1 MRQATHTVEVSSL
14 TRLPVLDGIFGWLAG
29 AAQSFYM
36 RRLSVL
42 LGLAAIVL
50 TAIVG
55 YTYSRRI
62 KSGTGS
68 APTPPPAMAPSLEAT
83 GSGGWVYK
91 RSNAVTHQP
100 EVRAAARAYSRI
112 KEPSTSLVEDLKLR
126 LYNKEGSSYTY
137 VQSAKAVFDE
147 ASGVMNS
154 DGDVA
159 IIMNVPAD
167 KEPDDKEATAKLIRV
182 QGSGVRYE
190 TKTGLATTEKPA
202 KFQFADG
209 NGEAV
214 GLAYDPT
221 KRELHLKSQV
231 SLNWVGNAT
240 PDPDK
245 VMHIEAGDLLYKELE
260 QKVYLSPWSKMKRG
274 TTTIEAKDT
283 LVTLQDGR
291 LHQVDAEAG
300 KGEEIQ
306 DERHVTFS
314 ADKLIS
320 FFNDDGAI
328 TSIVGENNARIATAD
343 PSAKTT
349 VTSKRGE
356 LHFLVQTKQAGD
368 KVSSDS
374 VLQSVQADGGA
385 MVESVPQPRPN
396 VLPAE
401 TRILRS
407 EHLWMDMKPGG
418 QELKDI
424 QTSAKAQLEF
434 KPNRPTQAHRT
445 LDADRILINY
455 GEENSIDNFHAWKAS
470 TRTDRPQQAT
480 AGEKVL
486 IAATQAGDKKA
497 DDKDAKKT
505 GPPAPAY
512 TWSDELVAKFAPK
525 TSQLTAIDQTGS
537 FRYQEGERQARA
549 KQAHLD
555 QTANQITLTEAA
567 RVWDGSG
574 STAADS
580 IFMNQQTG
588 DMDATG
594 HVASTRQPDKSEQSS
609 GSLLDDS
616 QPMQAKAD
624 KMVAR
629 DSNLKIRY
637 EGHAVVWQG
646 ANRTAAAQIDIDRD
660 AGTFHAAG
668 NVVSEL
674 QDKKKENDSGAP
686 VDTAKADKKDVKSD
700 GKSAAVSSANNVPM
714 IYTTVHAPDLLY
726 DDDKKLA
733 HYTGGVK
740 LVRDKMTVTSKELR
754 AFFKEDQ
761 DKKNDDSSSLDH
773 VFADGDVV
781 VRDVRPD
788 RTRTGTAPHA
798 EFYAD
803 DNKLILNG
811 GKAQMVDSVKGTTVG
826 EELTYF
832 NDDDEMLVKGEKK
845 ALAVTHM
852 KKK

>member
-1 MRQATHTVEVSSL
+1 
-14 TRLPVLDGIFGWLAG
+14 
-29 AAQSFYM
+29 M

-42 LGLAAIVL
+42 LGLAAIIL
-50 TAIVG
+50 SAIVG
-55 YTYSRRI
+55 YTYSQRT

-68 APTPPPAMAPSLEAT
+68 APTPPPAMPPSLEAT

-91 RSNAVTHQP
+91 RSNAITHQP

-137 VQSAKAVFDE
+137 VQSSKAVFDE
-147 ASGVMNS
+147 ASGVMTS

-190 TKTGLATTEKPA
+190 TKTGLATTEKA
-202 KFQFADG
+202 ARFQFADG

-240 PDPDK
+240 PDK

-260 QKVYLSPWSKMKRG
+260 QKVYLSPWSRMKRG
-274 TTTIEAKDT
+274 TTTIDAKDT
-283 LVTLQDGR
+283 LVTLEDGR
-291 LHQVDAEAG
+291 LHQVDAESG
-300 KGEEIQ
+300 TGVEIQ
-306 DERHVTFS
+306 DERHITFS

-328 TSIVGENNARIATAD
+328 TSIVGENNARIATVD
-343 PSAKTT
+343 PSSKTT

-356 LHFLVQTKQAGD
+356 LHFLVQTKQTGD

-418 QELKDI
+418 QEIKDI

-434 KPNRPTQAHRT
+434 NPNRPTQSHRT

-480 AGEKVL
+480 IGEKVL
-486 IAATQAGDKKA
+486 IAGKPGVAKKP
-497 DDKDAKKT
+497 DGNDAKKT

-512 TWSDELVAKFAPK
+512 TWSDELIARFQPK

-555 QTANQITLTEAA
+555 QTANQITLNEAA
-567 RVWDGSG
+567 RVWDASG
-574 STAADS
+574 STAADT
-580 IFMNQQTG
+580 IFMNQQSG

-594 HVASTRQPDKSEQSS
+594 HVASTRQPDKSAQTN

-629 DSNLKIRY
+629 DNNLKIRY

-646 ANRTAAAQIDIDRD
+646 PNRTAARQIDIDRN
-660 AGTFHAAG
+660 AETFHAAG

-674 QDKKKENDSGAP
+674 QDKKKAADSGAAG
-686 VDTAKADKKDVKSD
+686 DSSKDNKTDVKSD
-700 GKSAAVSSANNVPM
+700 GKSAAGSSANTVPM
-714 IYTTVHAPDLLY
+714 IYTTVNAPDLLY

-740 LVRDKMTVTSKELR
+740 LVRDKMTVTSQELR
-754 AFFKEDQ
+754 AFFKQDQ
-761 DKKNDDSSSLDH
+761 DKTDDDSSSLDH
-773 VFADGDVV
+773 VFADGDVIV
-781 VRDVRPD
+781 KDVRPD

-832 NDDDEMLVKGEKK
+832 NDDDQMLVKGEKK

>member
-1 MRQATHTVEVSSL
+1 MS
-14 TRLPVLDGIFGWLAG
+14 P
-29 AAQSFYM
+29 
-36 RRLSVL
+36 
-42 LGLAAIVL
+42 IVD
-50 TAIVG
+50 
-55 YTYSRRI
+55 
-62 KSGTGS
+62 
-68 APTPPPAMAPSLEAT
+68 AT
-83 GSGGWVYK
+83 GSGWVYK

-112 KEPSTSLVEDLKLR
+112 KEPSTSLVEGLKLR

-137 VQSAKAVFDE
+137 VESAKAVFDE
-147 ASGVMNS
+147 ATGVMTS
-154 DGDVA
+154 DGDVS
-159 IIMNVPAD
+159 IIMNVPSD
-167 KEPDDKEATAKLIRV
+167 KEHDDKEATAKLIRV

-190 TKTGLATTEKPA
+190 TKTGLATTEKAA

-214 GLAYDPT
+214 GLAYVPA

-240 PDPDK
+240 PDK

-283 LVTLQDGR
+283 LVTLQEGR
-291 LHQVDAEAG
+291 LHQVDADFG
-300 KGEEIQ
+300 KGEEVK
-306 DERHVTFS
+306 DERHITFS

-320 FFNDDGAI
+320 FFNEDGAI
-328 TSIVGENNARIATAD
+328 TSIVGDNNARIVAAD
-343 PSAKTT
+343 PTAKTT

-356 LHFLVQTKQAGD
+356 LHFLVQTKQAAD
-368 KVSSDS
+368 RVSSDS

-418 QELKDI
+418 QEIKDI

-434 KPNRPTQAHRT
+434 KPNRPTQSHRT

-480 AGEKVL
+480 PGEKVL
-486 IAATQAGDKKA
+486 IAAKQGGDKKA
-497 DDKDAKKT
+497 DGKDVKQT

-512 TWSDELVAKFAPK
+512 TWSDELIAKFAPN
-525 TSQLTAIDQTGS
+525 TSQLAAIDQIGS

-574 STAADS
+574 STAADT
-580 IFMNQQTG
+580 IFMNQQSG

-660 AGTFHAAG
+660 AGTFHATG

-674 QDKKKENDSGAP
+674 QDKKKASDSS
-686 VDTAKADKKDVKSD
+686 TAADSAKDNQKEAKSD
-700 GKSAAVSSANNVPM
+700 GKSAAGSSTNNVPM

-740 LVRDKMTVTSKELR
+740 LVRDKMTVTSQELR
-754 AFFKEDQ
+754 AFFKQDQ
-761 DKKNDDSSSLDH
+761 DKKDDDSSSLDH
-773 VFADGDVV
+773 VFADGNVIV
-781 VRDVRPD
+781 KDVRPD
-788 RTRTGTAPHA
+788 RTRIGTAPHA

-811 GKAQMVDSVKGTTVG
+811 GKAQMVDSSKGTTRG

-832 NDDDEMLVKGEKK
+832 NDDDQMLVKGEKN
-845 ALAVTHM
+845 ALVVTHM

>member
-1 MRQATHTVEVSSL
+1 
-14 TRLPVLDGIFGWLAG
+14 
-29 AAQSFYM
+29 M

-42 LGLAAIVL
+42 LGLAAIIL
-50 TAIVG
+50 SAIVG

-68 APTPPPAMAPSLEAT
+68 APMPPAPMSPTVDAT
-83 GSGGWVYK
+83 GTGWVYK

-100 EVRAAARAYSRI
+100 EVRAEARAYSRI

-147 ASGVMNS
+147 QSGVMTS
-154 DGDVA
+154 DGDVS

-167 KEPDDKEATAKLIRV
+167 KEPDDKVATAKLIRV

-190 TKTGLATTEKPA
+190 TKTGLASTDKAA

-209 NGEAV
+209 NGETV
-214 GLAYDPT
+214 GLAYDPS
-221 KRELHLKSQV
+221 KRELHLTSQV
-231 SLNWVGNAT
+231 SLNWVGAT

-274 TTTIEAKDT
+274 TTTIEATDT
-283 LVTLQDGR
+283 LVTLEDGR
-291 LHQVDAEAG
+291 LHQVDAAFG
-300 KGEEIQ
+300 KGEEVQ

-314 ADKLIS
+314 ADTLIS

-328 TSIVGENNARIATAD
+328 TSIVGENNARIVTAD

-356 LHFLVQTKQAGD
+356 LHFLVQTKQVAD

-418 QELKDI
+418 QEIKDI

-445 LDADRILINY
+445 LDADRILITY
-455 GEENSIDNFHAWKAS
+455 GEENSIDSFHAWKAS

-480 AGEKVL
+480 PGEKVL
-486 IAATQAGDKKA
+486 TGGKLSA
-497 DDKDAKKT
+497 DKKT
-505 GPPAPAY
+505 GPSPPAF
-512 TWSDELVAKFAPK
+512 TWSDELIAKFAPNS
-525 TSQLTAIDQTGS
+525 SQLTAIDQTGS

-549 KQAHLD
+549 GRAHLD
-555 QTANQITLTEAA
+555 QTANQITLTESA

-580 IFMNQQTG
+580 IFMNQQSG

-594 HVASTRQPDKSEQSS
+594 HVASTRQPDKSSQSS

-629 DSNLKIRY
+629 DNNLKIRY

-674 QDKKKENDSGAP
+674 QDKKKAADSG
-686 VDTAKADKKDVKSD
+686 TAAESPNDKKDGKA
-700 GKSAAVSSANNVPM
+700 GPKSAAGGITGSVPM
-714 IYTTVHAPDLLY
+714 IYTTVRAPDLLY
-726 DDDKKLA
+726 EDEKKLA
-733 HYTGGVK
+733 YYTGGVK
-740 LVRDKMTVTSKELR
+740 LVRDKMTVTSRELR

-761 DKKNDDSSSLDH
+761 DKKDSDSSSLDH
-773 VFADGDVV
+773 VFADGDVIV
-781 VRDVRPD
+781 TDVRPD
-788 RTRTGTAPHA
+788 RTRIGTAPHA

-811 GKAQMVDSVKGTTVG
+811 GGAQMVDSSKGTTRG

-832 NDDDEMLVKGEKK
+832 NDDDQMLVKGEKN
-845 ALAVTHM
+845 ALVVTHM

>member
-1 MRQATHTVEVSSL
+1 
-14 TRLPVLDGIFGWLAG
+14 
-29 AAQSFYM
+29 M

-42 LGLAAIVL
+42 LGLAAIILSAV
-50 TAIVG
+50 VG
-55 YTYSRRI
+55 YTYSKRI
-62 KSGTGS
+62 KSGTGT
-68 APTPPPAMAPSLEAT
+68 APAPPPSMPPSLEAT

-137 VQSAKAVFDE
+137 VQSAKAIFDE
-147 ASGVMNS
+147 ASGLMTS

-167 KEPDDKEATAKLIRV
+167 KEPDDKDATAKLIRV

-190 TKTGLATTEKPA
+190 TKTGVATTEKAA

-209 NGEAV
+209 NGQAV
-214 GLAYDPT
+214 GLAYDPA
-221 KRELHLKSQV
+221 KRELHLKSDV

-240 PDPDK
+240 PDK
-245 VMHIEAGDLLYKELE
+245 VIHIEAGDLLYKELE
-260 QKVYLSPWSKMKRG
+260 QKVYLSPWSRMKRG

-283 LVTLQDGR
+283 LVTLDDGR
-291 LHQVDAEAG
+291 LHQVDADDG
-300 KGEEIQ
+300 KGEEVQ
-306 DERHVTFS
+306 DDRHITFS

-328 TSIVGENNARIATAD
+328 TSIVGENNARIVAAD
-343 PSAKTT
+343 PTAKTT

-356 LHFLVQTKQAGD
+356 LHFLVQTKQAAD
-368 KVSSDS
+368 KVSSES
-374 VLQSVQADGGA
+374 ILQSVQADGGA
-385 MVESVPQPRPN
+385 VVESVPQPRPN

-418 QELKDI
+418 QEIKDI

-434 KPNRPTQAHRT
+434 KPNRPTQSHRT
-445 LDADRILINY
+445 LDADRIFITY
-455 GEENSIDNFHAWKAS
+455 GEDNSIDNFHAWKAT

-486 IAATQAGDKKA
+486 IGDKLVGDKKTESN
-497 DDKDAKKT
+497 DAKKS
-505 GPPAPAY
+505 GPPPPAF
-512 TWSDELVAKFAPK
+512 TWSDELIAKFAPNS
-525 TSQLTAIDQTGS
+525 SQLSAIDQTGS
-537 FRYQEGERQARA
+537 FRYREGERQARA
-549 KQAHLD
+549 GRAHLD
-555 QTANQITLTEAA
+555 QTANQITLTDAA

-574 STAADS
+574 STAADN
-580 IFMNQQTG
+580 IFMNQQSG

-594 HVASTRQPDKSEQSS
+594 HVASTRQPDKSTQSS
-609 GSLLDDS
+609 SSLLDDS

-629 DSNLKIRY
+629 DNNLKIHY

-646 ANRTAAAQIDIDRD
+646 PNRTAAAQIDIDRD
-660 AGTFHAAG
+660 AETFHAAG

-674 QDKKKENDSGAP
+674 QDKKKADDSSGSPDSSKDGQND
-686 VDTAKADKKDVKSD
+686 AKA
-700 GKSAAVSSANNVPM
+700 GANAAGNNTNNVPM
-714 IYTTVHAPDLLY
+714 IYTVVRAPDLLY
-726 DDDKKLA
+726 EDEKKLA

-740 LVRDKMTVTSKELR
+740 LVRDKMTVTSQEMR

-761 DKKNDDSSSLDH
+761 DKKDSDSSSLDH
-773 VFADGDVV
+773 VFADANVIV
-781 VRDVRPD
+781 MDVRPG
-788 RTRTGTAPHA
+788 RTRIGTAPHA

-811 GKAQMVDSVKGTTVG
+811 GNAQMVDSSKGTTRG

-832 NDDDEMLVKGEKK
+832 NDDDQMLVKGEKN
-845 ALAVTHM
+845 ALVVTHM